1 MKKSFI
7 KNIAKIFALS
17 LLVSLFFSCGE
28 SSGLGPEVDL
38 TAPVVSIT
46 SHEDD
51 DYVPSCFTLEG
62 TAYDNE
68 AVTEIAIDFSD
79 AGLYYKITP
88 GQKNWYEKT
97 SSSDWTEMGE
107 GLSSCISSDGSWYWS
122 VYVDTSKASWDDSTF
137 ELTLNA
143 SDALENTGKTS
154 TVTLA
159 LIVDKENPDVM
170 IYSPD
175 LFTGS
180 YEGVKSTTESYLLC
194 DGNVI
199 SKLLNGDLTLS
210 GRQSNAD
217 SFKQLRIE
225 FDNGSLSSGTAK
237 VTGDYTTAFTDTDTI
252 AQNVDLGDEEA
263 PTVYYSKTLRTG
275 DDGVSDLRNW
285 SMTIN
290 ASDWS
295 TTESGKSNGLDTGK
309 KIIRVI
315 STSLSDSGNWQRKVI
330 GYFVWWPEAD
340 KPWIKTYTGDEDYSD
355 NLYEIYPSAN
365 FTGSA
370 QDDDGIASL
379 TYKIEKTSDSDKTY
393 DTYTDTT
400 SLTLSEDEAK
410 YSAWSFRTPSQ
421 NGEYRVTLTVTD
433 LNGESASITRYFKIL
448 DVQPPSITVN
458 SPESSSSVL
467 SSSSGNIDFD
477 LTVSDDGTVDSLVL
491 VYLNPN
497 MSDDVDNQI
506 KYLSGTAS
514 EFDSATADGYTD
526 SEGNILFS
534 LTLPEPTSDSDKNV
548 NVYSLKKTLN
558 IFDDLKIDGTAKC
571 LETMN
576 FIFRAKDNGGSNKV
590 VSFSLSGDSEAPD
603 LTISTIT
610 LYDSSNNYVTFDGV
624 DSNGTYTF
632 GETPTLP
639 KIEDGYYALLTGTWS
654 DNSTSAW
661 TSLSELKISDITF
674 IWGDENATV
683 TPSQDGTWTK
693 KVTTLPT
700 ASSSIS
706 VSITDFGGNTKKTY
720 QSVMI
725 ESTSA
730 SLERI
735 GSNDDDG
742 SYKSGDEIEITLEF
756 NKSVTFTGANPSLT
770 LNNEATAAY
779 SGGNGT
785 STHVFKYTVSSGE
798 DIEKLGVSKIVSD
811 NTTWQ
816 DTATSDSFTP
826 ILPASGSSN
835 SLEGSRN
842 ICVDTV
848 SPKIE
853 SITAISSNGYYK
865 EGDSIILKMTFIE
878 NVEVDGVSNLAL
890 VFSHQNNSSPVT
902 TGSATVTGSKTILFT
917 YTVQSGDNASP
928 LTISSI
934 SNSGVTITDEA
945 GNALDWTLPSVTA
958 TSIYVDT
965 EAPPA
970 PELKNV
976 AWGSASVV
984 TDSSGT
990 SFEISGEEN
999 ATIEYSIDN
1008 GENWQTY
1015 SGLVSLKN
1023 NGTYYILAKQ
1033 TDQAGNESEPSSV
1046 VTVTVDKGYLLTA
1059 ISATTVNGTYSTS
1072 TNTKAIEGTITFRK
1086 AVTIEQGATV
1096 TLNVGN
1102 TSDSSTS
1109 KTVAINECSSSS
1121 ATNTLFTFTYT
1132 ISDGDYIVD
1141 DDKLLNV
1148 TDWSFSSVTYSGNT
1162 VDMTFN
1168 TVVTEGKAFSDNREI
1183 KILTGV
1189 PWVKDVSLT
1198 GTGSKAILTV
1208 TFDREISKNSG
1219 NITFTQDPSSYR
1231 VPAVLTASEYN
1242 SIPTAAQS
1250 SYSKGM
1256 NGATLGSDSTLTNDT
1271 STKYVLD
1278 YTKDIDDSTLVGYFT
1293 AANLH
1298 VVSIPIVAS
1307 AVEANEN
1314 VLTVTLGTT
1323 YELPTK
1329 GATYT
1334 LSIPANAVTDE
1345 VQNKNNEYSKTV
1357 TAEGIEAPEIR
1368 INKESQKIT
1377 ISDTNS
1383 PTTSAS
1389 VNTPATASMK
1399 ISCRTPEA
1407 IIYYAKTADS
1417 NATSDTSTV
1426 NTSITVSQT
1435 AKPKVSALSLY
1446 TPSTN
1451 ITVTDT
1457 LGTEVSGYGTATG
1470 MKYAIAAYAK
1480 KDSYESDKSYEYAT
1494 RTVLKLNISAY
1505 GNGSSQCAYGSA
1517 SAVTENGT
1525 TLTYDKLRIWIQGGD
1540 ATSGGNSLDPFPLSW
1555 GESTNFKLME
1565 GSHTGD
1571 SMQGYYYWVTWDLN
1585 ATAYHGFV
1593 LGNVHDFG
1601 TSGIGPSIYYA
1612 TDCGWTKYKS
1622 SYPLYPGET
1631 LEMITSNYG
1640 GNTFQFNYKLKCI
1653 VN

>member
-1 MKKSFI
+1 M
-7 KNIAKIFALS
+7 
-17 LLVSLFFSCGE
+17 
-28 SSGLGPEVDL
+28 
-38 TAPVVSIT
+38 
-46 SHEDD
+46 
-51 DYVPSCFTLEG
+51 
-62 TAYDNE
+62 
-68 AVTEIAIDFSD
+68 
-79 AGLYYKITP
+79 
-88 GQKNWYEKT
+88 
-97 SSSDWTEMGE
+97 
-107 GLSSCISSDGSWYWS
+107 
-122 VYVDTSKASWDDSTF
+122 
-137 ELTLNA
+137 NA

-159 LIVDKENPDVM
+159 LIVDKDDPDVL

-180 YEGVKSTTESYLLC
+180 YEGVKSTTESYSLC

-309 KIIRVI
+309 KIIRII
-315 STSLSDSGNWQRKVI
+315 STSISDSGNWQRKVI

-355 NLYEIYPSAN
+355 SLYEIYPSAN

-379 TYKIEKTSDSDKTY
+379 TYKIEKTSDSGITY
-393 DTYTDTT
+393 ETYTDTT

-467 SSSSGNIDFD
+467 SSSRGDIDFD

-491 VYLNPN
+491 VYLNPA
-497 MSDDVDNQI
+497 MSGDVDNQI

-514 EFDSATADGYTD
+514 EFDSATADGYAD
-526 SEGNILFS
+526 SDGNILFS
-534 LTLPEPTSDSDKNV
+534 LALPSPTLSTSDSDEKI
-548 NVYSLKKTLN
+548 NVYSLTKTLN
-558 IFDDLKIDGTAKC
+558 LFDDLKIDGTAKC
-571 LETMN
+571 LETLN
-576 FIFRAKDNGGSNKV
+576 FIFRAQDNGGSNKV
-590 VSFSLSGDSEAPD
+590 VSFSLSGDSEAPR
-603 LTISTIT
+603 LTIFTIT
-610 LYDSSNNYVTFDGV
+610 LYDSSNNYVPIDGV
-624 DSNGTYTF
+624 NGTYTF
-632 GETPTLP
+632 GDKTPTLP
-639 KIEDGYYALLTGTWS
+639 KIKDGYYALLTGKWS
-654 DNSTSAW
+654 DNSTTAW
-661 TSLSELKISDITF
+661 TSLSDLKISDISFVWSDTR
-674 IWGDENATV
+674 ETV
-683 TPSQDGTWTK
+683 TPDRDGTWS
-693 KVTTLPT
+693 VRVNSVPT
-700 ASSSIS
+700 SSSSIS

-742 SYKSGDEIEITLEF
+742 SYKAGDKIEITLEF
-756 NKSVTFTGANPSLT
+756 NKSVTFSGDNPSLT

-779 SGGNGT
+779 LSGKGT
-785 STHVFKYTVSSGE
+785 STHVFEYTVSSSDKNTE
-798 DIEKLGVSKIVSD
+798 NLGVSKIVSD
-811 NTTWQ
+811 NTTWA

-865 EGDSIILKMTFIE
+865 EGDSIILKMTFSE
-878 NVEVDGVSNLAL
+878 NVDVGGVSNLAL
-890 VFSHQNNSSPVT
+890 VFSHQNNSSSVT

-917 YTVQSGDNASP
+917 YTVASGDNASP

-934 SNSGVTITDEA
+934 SNSGVIITDEA
-945 GNALDWTLPSVTA
+945 KNGLDWTLPAATT

-1015 SGLVSLKN
+1015 SGSVSLKN
-1023 NGTYYILAKQ
+1023 NGTYNILAKQ
-1033 TDQAGNESEPSSV
+1033 TDQAGNESEQSSV
-1046 VTVTVDKGYLLTA
+1046 VTVTVDKGDLLTA

-1086 AVTIEQGATV
+1086 AVTIEKGATV

-1102 TSDSSTS
+1102 SNDKSTS
-1109 KTVAINECSSSS
+1109 KTVPINECSSTAAS
-1121 ATNTLFTFTYT
+1121 NTVFTFTYT
-1132 ISDGDYIVD
+1132 ISDGDYITGGD
-1141 DDKLLNV
+1141 ELNV
-1148 TDWSFSSVTYSGNT
+1148 TGWSFTSVTYNGNS
-1162 VDMTFN
+1162 VDMKFGN
-1168 TVVTEGKAFSDNREI
+1168 VVTAGKAFKDNREI

-1189 PWVKDVSLT
+1189 PSVDSVSL
-1198 GTGSKAILTV
+1198 SEAILTV

-1219 NITFTQDPSSYR
+1219 NIVITQSEGTYR
-1231 VPAVLTASEYN
+1231 AHAVLTTSEYN
-1242 SIPTAAQS
+1242 SLPSSAQAY
-1250 SYSKGM
+1250 YSKGT
-1256 NGATLGSDSTLTNDT
+1256 NGATLNSDNTLTNDT
-1271 STKYVLD
+1271 ATKYVLD
-1278 YTKDIDDSTLVGYFT
+1278 YDKEITDSTLVGYLVS
-1293 AANLH
+1293 AGLNS
-1298 VVSIPIVAS
+1298 VSIPVVSS
-1307 AVEANEN
+1307 AVSLSSDEKS
-1314 VLTVTLGTT
+1314 LLITLGST
-1323 YELPTK
+1323 YELPTM
-1329 GATYT
+1329 GVAYDI
-1334 LSIPANAVTDE
+1334 SIPESLVVDATNNANKLDESQTVTEGGVEAPVIRIQKSDYTI
-1345 VQNKNNEYSKTV
+1345 NNAGSTLNATLTLPDTAKMKIDCRTPGTTISYSKTEKV
-1357 TAEGIEAPEIR
+1357 P
-1368 INKESQKIT
+1368 S
-1377 ISDTNS
+1377 
-1383 PTTSAS
+1383 TTSVSSINAYDTKTADATVS
-1389 VNTPATASMK
+1389 TSYSTYSSEVTLGATASNYDAL
-1399 ISCRTPEA
+1399 TGL
-1407 IIYYAKTADS
+1407 
-1417 NATSDTSTV
+1417 
-1426 NTSITVSQT
+1426 
-1435 AKPKVSALSLY
+1435 KV
-1446 TPSTN
+1446 
-1451 ITVTDT
+1451 
-1457 LGTEVSGYGTATG
+1457 
-1470 MKYAIAAYAK
+1470 AIAAKAT
-1480 KDSYESDKSYEYAT
+1480 KDSTTSKLSYEYAT
-1494 RTVLKLNISAY
+1494 RSVLKFNLDA
-1505 GNGSSQCAYGSA
+1505 SSDKYDTAGYA
-1517 SAVTENGT
+1517 ATAITENST
-1525 TLTYDKLRIWIQGGD
+1525 TLYMYQLQIWIQGGD
-1540 ATSGGNSLDPFPLSW
+1540 SASGTNTISTFPLSW
-1555 GESTNFKLME
+1555 GDFSNYKLMKAYSNNAATPWK
-1565 GSHTGD
+1565 G
-1571 SMQGYYYWVTWDLN
+1571 QWAWCTWDLS
-1585 ATAYHGFV
+1585 AGAYHGFTAGDV
-1593 LGNVHDFG
+1593 PSDAQDK
-1601 TSGIGPSIYYA
+1601 GPTTCYVGECSWNA
-1612 TDCGWTKYKS
+1612 LKS
-1622 SYPLYPGET
+1622 NYILYPGECV
-1631 LEMITSNYG
+1631 EMCITSSTDNADKGAYFFRTK
-1640 GNTFQFNYKLKCI
+1640 NKLTR
-1653 VN
+1653 

>member
-1 MKKSFI
+1 MKNKI
-7 KNIAKIFALS
+7 NAIASVISSAALI
-17 LLVSLFFSCGE
+17 LLSAIFFSCGE

-51 DYVPSCFTLEG
+51 DYVSSCFTLKG

-68 AVTEIAIDFSD
+68 AVTEITIDFSD

-88 GQKNWYEKT
+88 GQKNWYKKT

-107 GLSSCISSDGSWYWS
+107 GQSRCISSDGSWDWE
-122 VYVDTSKASWDDSTF
+122 VYVDTSEASWDDSTF

-154 TVTLA
+154 TVTLT
-159 LIVDKENPDVM
+159 LIVDKEDPDVM

-180 YEGVKSTTESYLLC
+180 YEGVKSTTESYSLC

-225 FDNGSLSSGTAK
+225 FDNGSLSSGTVKA
-237 VTGDYTTAFTDTDTI
+237 THDYTTEFTDTDTI

-309 KIIRVI
+309 RIIRVI
-315 STSLSDSGNWQRKVI
+315 STSISDSGNWQRKVI

-355 NLYEIYPSAN
+355 SLYEIYPSAN

-379 TYKIEKTSDSDKTY
+379 TYKIEKTSDSGKTY
-393 DTYTDTT
+393 ETYTDTT

-467 SSSSGNIDFD
+467 SSSRGDIDFD

-534 LTLPEPTSDSDKNV
+534 LTLPEPTYDSDKNV

-558 IFDDLKIDGTAKC
+558 IFDDLKIDGTTKC
-571 LETMN
+571 LETLN

-590 VSFSLSGDSEAPD
+590 VSFSLSGDSEAPR

-610 LYDSSNNYVTFDGV
+610 LYDSSNNYVSFTGV

-639 KIEDGYYALLTGTWS
+639 KIKDGYYALLTGTWS
-654 DNSTSAW
+654 DNSTSVW

-706 VSITDFGGNTKKTY
+706 VSITDFGGNTKKAY

-735 GSNDDDG
+735 GSNNDDG
-742 SYKSGDEIEITLEF
+742 SYKEGDEIEITLEF

-770 LNNEATAAY
+770 LNNKATAAY
-779 SGGNGT
+779 SSGNRT

-798 DIEKLGVSKIVSD
+798 DIGNLGVSKIVSD
-811 NTTWQ
+811 GTSWA

-835 SLEGSRN
+835 SLESSRN

-865 EGDSIILKMTFIE
+865 EGDSIILKMTFSE
-878 NVEVDGVSNLAL
+878 NVDVDGVSNLAL

-902 TGSATVTGSKTILFT
+902 TDSATVTGSKTILFT
-917 YTVQSGDNASP
+917 YTVASGDNASP

-945 GNALDWTLPSVTA
+945 GNALVWTLPAA
-958 TSIYVDT
+958 TTTSLYVDT
-965 EAPPA
+965 KAPPA
-970 PELKNV
+970 PTV
-976 AWGSASVV
+976 DGVWGSASVV
-984 TDSSGT
+984 TASSGT
-990 SFEISGEEN
+990 SFTISGEEN

-1015 SGLVSLKN
+1015 SGTVSLKN
-1023 NGTYYILAKQ
+1023 NGTYNILAKQ
-1033 TDQAGNESEPSSV
+1033 TDQAGNESEQSSV
-1046 VTVTVDKGYLLTA
+1046 VTVTVDKGDLLTA

-1086 AVTIEQGATV
+1086 AVTIEKGATV

-1102 TSDSSTS
+1102 SNDSSTS
-1109 KTVAINECSSSS
+1109 KTVPINECSSSS

-1132 ISDGDYIVD
+1132 ISDGDYINTDD
-1141 DDKLLNV
+1141 DDKFLDV
-1148 TDWSFSSVTYSGNT
+1148 TGWSFNSVTYSGNT

-1168 TVVTEGKAFSDNREI
+1168 TVVTDGKAFKDNREI

-1189 PWVKDVSLT
+1189 PSVKSVSLS
-1198 GTGSKAILTV
+1198 GTGSEAILTV

-1219 NITFTQDPSSYR
+1219 NIVITQREGTYR
-1231 VPAVLTASEYN
+1231 AHAVLTTSEYN
-1242 SIPTAAQS
+1242 SLPSSAQAY
-1250 SYSKGM
+1250 YSKGT
-1256 NGATLGSDSTLTNDT
+1256 NGATLNSDNTLTNDT
-1271 STKYVLD
+1271 ATKYVLD
-1278 YTKDIDDSTLVGYFT
+1278 YNTEITDSTLVDYLVSAGL
-1293 AANLH
+1293 NS
-1298 VVSIPIVAS
+1298 VSIPVVSS
-1307 AVEANEN
+1307 AVSLSSDEKSL
-1314 VLTVTLGTT
+1314 VITLGST
-1323 YELPTK
+1323 YELPTM
-1329 GATYT
+1329 GVAYDI
-1334 LSIPANAVTDE
+1334 SIPESLVVDATNNANKLDESQTVTEDGVE
-1345 VQNKNNEYSKTV
+1345 APVIRIQKSDYTINNAGSTLNATLTLPDTAKMKIDCRTPGTTISYSKNEKV
-1357 TAEGIEAPEIR
+1357 P
-1368 INKESQKIT
+1368 
-1377 ISDTNS
+1377 D
-1383 PTTSAS
+1383 TTSVIS
-1389 VNTPATASMK
+1389 VNAYKTKTDDALVSTSYSTYSSEVTLGATAS
-1399 ISCRTPEA
+1399 TYGA
-1407 IIYYAKTADS
+1407 LTGL
-1417 NATSDTSTV
+1417 
-1426 NTSITVSQT
+1426 
-1435 AKPKVSALSLY
+1435 KV
-1446 TPSTN
+1446 
-1451 ITVTDT
+1451 
-1457 LGTEVSGYGTATG
+1457 
-1470 MKYAIAAYAK
+1470 AIAAKAEK
-1480 KDSYESDKSYEYAT
+1480 NSVTSDLSYEYAT
-1494 RTVLKLNISAY
+1494 RSVLKFNLDASSGKY
-1505 GNGSSQCAYGSA
+1505 DTGSGYAA
-1517 SAVTENGT
+1517 TEITENSS
-1525 TLTYDKLRIWIQGGD
+1525 KLNMYQLQIWIQGGD
-1540 ATSGGNSLDPFPLSW
+1540 SASGTNTISTFPLSW
-1555 GESTNFKLME
+1555 GDFSNYKLMKAYSNNAATPWK
-1565 GSHTGD
+1565 G
-1571 SMQGYYYWVTWDLN
+1571 QWAWCTWDLS
-1585 ATAYHGFV
+1585 AGAYHGFTAGDV
-1593 LGNVHDFG
+1593 PSDAQDK
-1601 TSGIGPSIYYA
+1601 GPTTCYVGECSWNA
-1612 TDCGWTKYKS
+1612 LKS
-1622 SYPLYPGET
+1622 NYILYPGECV
-1631 LEMITSNYG
+1631 EMCITSSTDNADKGAYFFRTK
-1640 GNTFQFNYKLKCI
+1640 NKLTR
-1653 VN
+1653 